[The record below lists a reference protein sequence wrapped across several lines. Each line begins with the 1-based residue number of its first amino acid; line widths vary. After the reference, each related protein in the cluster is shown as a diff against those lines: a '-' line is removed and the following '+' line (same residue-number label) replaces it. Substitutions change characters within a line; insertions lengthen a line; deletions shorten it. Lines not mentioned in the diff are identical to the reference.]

1 MYTISEGYAPFREY
15 QTWFRICGDI
25 HSGLTPLVIAH
36 GGPGCTHDYV
46 DAFRDIA
53 LSGRAVIHYDQL
65 GNGRST
71 HLPQQPADF
80 WQPALFLNELDNLLQ
95 YLDIADNYAL
105 LGQSWGGML
114 GAEHAVTQP
123 TGLKALIIANSPAS
137 MALWLQG
144 AAELRAQ
151 LPADVQKTLLEHEA
165 AGTLDSAEYKAASAI
180 FYQRHV
186 CRLDPW
192 PPEVRRTF
200 DAMDADPTVYH
211 AMNGPTEFHVIG
223 SMKEWTIIDRLEQI
237 QIPVLLI
244 SGRYD
249 EATPEVV
256 QPFMD
261 HIVGARW
268 VIFDASSHMPHV
280 EERDLCMKTV
290 SDFLSSAIASTSFL
304 PFTEAAHKI
313 GLGKRC
319 FLSIE
324 LPAPPSDG

>member
-1 MYTISEGYAPFREY
+1 MYTIREGYAPFRQY
-15 QTWFRICGDI
+15 QTWFRICGNID
-25 HSGLTPLVIAH
+25 SGLTPLVVAH

-80 WQPALFLNELDNLLQ
+80 WQPALFLDELDNLLRH
-95 YLDIADNYAL
+95 LNIADNYAL

-123 TGLKALIIANSPAS
+123 KGLKALVIANSPAS

-151 LPADVQKTLLEHEA
+151 LPADIQQTLLQHEA
-165 AGTLDSAEYKAASAI
+165 AGTLDSAEYKAASQV

-223 SMKEWTIIDRLEQI
+223 SMKAWTIIDRLPQI
-237 QIPVLLI
+237 EVPVLLI

-249 EATPEVV
+249 EATPAVV

-261 HIVGARW
+261 HIPDARW
-268 VIFDASSHMPHV
+268 VIFEASSHMPHV
-280 EERDLCMKTV
+280 EERELCMKTV
-290 SDFLSSAIASTSFL
+290 SDFLARSTSM
-304 PFTEAAHKI
+304 
-313 GLGKRC
+313 
-319 FLSIE
+319 
-324 LPAPPSDG
+324 PPV